1 MRPSL
6 RRSSSVLPL
15 AFALGLCALAPESRA
30 GGSVSGPPST
40 AAPPSPAVA
49 LPAIAANVIDG
60 TIGDLLAFRRKTG
73 LIPPQ
78 YMQTADFAT
87 TGELPVVLRLATP
100 PDAAKVAR
108 WAQHGVVLARGG
120 KATASG
126 AYLGTV
132 TETGLVY
139 LRGEPGILQVTNDLA
154 KRLVQPLTGSVRE
167 TRIQAARRALLA
179 KDGTYLGGAGTKI
192 ADIDSGIDLFHPAF
206 FRADGGAFAWVDV
219 NKNGKFDL
227 STDGID
233 RDGDGEISPAERLG
247 PLRATLPDGTE
258 TQASPFDAG
267 TDWLYLDENGD
278 GARNVGSGFT
288 EATPAFG
295 EPIFLIDDLNGNG
308 ILDASERLLQLKTS
322 KISKVNPGSFPY
334 SRGDAKRGLL
344 NYGAALH
351 KSPDR
356 LEAAFHGTGV
366 SGILVG
372 GEPGRTRLL
381 GLAPDADLLMGVI
394 QNGET
399 ALLQWAIDEGAA
411 AVLTEYAPYTN
422 EPLDGSSEPEQLLD
436 AAVKAGVIAVS
447 PAGNLAIGKKHR
459 TISVPTGTM
468 EVPLITRSDF
478 AGSPLIGVTI
488 LHRRPLEAKGFTVEM
503 RLPDGSKT
511 PLDLPLDG
519 TATPML
525 ANGQSLFSDR
535 HITARN
541 TAFLSYSLVGPVSG
555 NSYAAL
561 PRGDYTLI
569 FHWTGA
575 TPLEVEAYVGDATT
589 SWDGGIGFDANTPN
603 RTVCHPA
610 TADRTLGI
618 AAYVLH
624 DETGYE
630 PWGSAGVLAGY
641 SSRGLRIDGAQ
652 AIAFAAPD
660 NPITTALTSDDAPAA
675 YGPFGGTSGAGP
687 HVAASAALLRQLNPT
702 LTATFL
708 RQQLID
714 GARKDSF
721 VGASEDWG
729 TGKLDVAATLG
740 LSNDSTPKPLAI
752 TLTATAT
759 PVVGSP
765 STFKAAGPNARR
777 FRFDANYDGAWD
789 GPFTTEATVTLPAT
803 TEPTAF
809 ALRAEGIDDDG
820 NIGGVALQG
829 ATVAAPPPAPPP
841 YEGEVGGG
849 CTMHG
854 MPSSTTGASGAI
866 SLLAALGALL
876 GVARK
881 GRRTC

>member
-15 AFALGLCALAPESRA
+15 AFALGLCAVAPESRA
-30 GGSVSGPPST
+30 GSPLAPPP
-40 AAPPSPAVA
+40 APPSPAVA
-49 LPAIAANVIDG
+49 LPALTPRTVDG
-60 TIGDLLAFRRKTG
+60 TIADLLAFRRKTG

-78 YMQTADFAT
+78 YVQTADFAT

-100 PDAAKVAR
+100 PDAAKIAR

-126 AYLGTV
+126 AYLATV
-132 TETGLVY
+132 TETGLAY
-139 LRGEPGILQVTNDLA
+139 LLGEPGLLQVTNDLA
-154 KRLVQPLTGSVRE
+154 KRLVQPLTGSARE

-192 ADIDSGIDLFHPAF
+192 ADIDSGIDPFHPAF
-206 FRADGGAFAWVDV
+206 FRADGGAFAWVNV

-233 RDGDGEISPAERLG
+233 RDGDGEISPGERLR
-247 PLRATLPDGTE
+247 PLRAGIPDGTE
-258 TQASPFDAG
+258 TQASPFDAA

-308 ILDASERLLQLKTS
+308 TLDSSERLLQLKTS
-322 KISKVNPGSFPY
+322 KIAKVNPGSFPY
-334 SRGDAKRGLL
+334 TRGDTKRGLL
-344 NYGAALH
+344 NYGVSLH
-351 KSPDR
+351 KNADR
-356 LEAAFHGTGV
+356 LDAASHGTGV

-381 GLAPDADLLMGVI
+381 GLAPEADLLMGVI
-394 QNGET
+394 QNGES

-422 EPLDGSSEPEQLLD
+422 EPLDGSSEAEQLLD
-436 AAVKAGVIAVS
+436 AAVKTGVVAVS

-459 TISVPTGTM
+459 TISVPTGTL
-468 EVPLITRSDF
+468 EVPLITRPQF
-478 AGSPLIGVTI
+478 AGSPLISVTI
-488 LHRRPLEAKGFTVEM
+488 LHRRPLEANGFTVEM
-503 RLPDGSKT
+503 QLPDGSKT
-511 PLDLPLDG
+511 PIDLPLNG
-519 TATPML
+519 TATPTL
-525 ANGQSLFSDR
+525 ANSQSLFSDR

-555 NSYAAL
+555 NTYAAL
-561 PRGDYTLI
+561 PRGDYKLI

-589 SWDGGIGFDANTPN
+589 SWDGGIGFDANTAN

-624 DETGYE
+624 DESGYQ
-630 PWGSAGVLAGY
+630 PWGGAGVLAGY

-660 NPITTALTSDDAPAA
+660 NPLSTSLTNADEPAA
-675 YGPFGGTSGAGP
+675 YSPFGGTSGAGP

-702 LTATFL
+702 ATAAFL

-721 VGASEDWG
+721 VDAVEDWG
-729 TGKLDVAATLG
+729 TGKLDLGATLG
-740 LSNDSTPKPLAI
+740 FSADSTPRPLAI

-765 STFKAAGPNARR
+765 STFKAAGANARR
-777 FRFDANYDGAWD
+777 FRFDADYDGVWD
-789 GPFTTEATVTLPAT
+789 GPFTTEATLTLPAT
-803 TEPTAF
+803 AEPTAF

-820 NIGGVALQG
+820 NVGGTALQG
-829 ATVAAPPPAPPP
+829 ATIPPPPPAPPP

-854 MPSSTTGASGAI
+854 TPSSTGATGGL
-866 SLLAALGALL
+866 SLLVALGAVL
-876 GVARK
+876 GLARK
-881 GRRTC
+881 AGTISS